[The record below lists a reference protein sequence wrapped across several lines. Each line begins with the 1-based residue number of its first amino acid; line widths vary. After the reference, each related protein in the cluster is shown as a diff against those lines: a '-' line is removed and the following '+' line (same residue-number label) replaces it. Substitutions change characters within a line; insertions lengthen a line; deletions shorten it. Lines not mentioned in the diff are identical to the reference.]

1 MFTQDLDSTA
11 RYRSLARGMGGGFA
25 RAYRAS
31 QRDRAGACGSGR
43 GELDGVLPFG
53 VQSGLAA
60 PRAEQRRFRTS
71 V

>member
-1 MFTQDLDSTA
+1 MFIQDLDSTA
-11 RYRSLARGMGGGFA
+11 SYRTLARGMGGGFT

-43 GELDGVLPFG
+43 SELGGVRPFG
-53 VQSGLAA
+53 GQSGLDA